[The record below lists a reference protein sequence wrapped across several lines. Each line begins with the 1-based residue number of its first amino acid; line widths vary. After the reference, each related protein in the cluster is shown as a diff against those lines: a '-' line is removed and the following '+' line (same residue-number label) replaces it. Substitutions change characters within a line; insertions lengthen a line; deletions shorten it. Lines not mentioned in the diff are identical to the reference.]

1 VEDDMAI
8 SQTYSRNTNI
18 SIASAR
24 PSLVLRAFGLLL
36 DWQRR
41 SRQRGQ
47 LAGMSDVALKD
58 VGLSRADIAPEAQK
72 PFWQA

>member
-1 VEDDMAI
+1 MAI
-8 SQTYSRNTNI
+8 TQNFYRNT
-18 SIASAR
+18 ASHTAAAR
-24 PSLVLRAFGLLL
+24 PSLLLRTVTALL

-41 SRQRGQ
+41 ARQRAE
-47 LAGMSDVALKD
+47 LAGLRDSDLKD